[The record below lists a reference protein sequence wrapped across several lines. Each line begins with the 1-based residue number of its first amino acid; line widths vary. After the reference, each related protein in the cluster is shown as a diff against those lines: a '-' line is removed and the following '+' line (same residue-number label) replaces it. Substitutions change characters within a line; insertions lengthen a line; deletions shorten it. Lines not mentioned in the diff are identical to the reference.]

1 MVFALQRFSVTSKVS
16 LLKTLKQSVI
26 SLRGVGPERAA
37 QMARLKVLTLE
48 DLLFLR
54 PRRYEDRRH
63 LRHIADLQ
71 IGETTTVRG
80 KIVAAGIKRFA
91 RRTKS
96 VFEFI
101 MDDGSARLHCR
112 WWNMPYMEGAFCK
125 GDDVL
130 VYGKVKDLKPRI
142 MDHPETEVVDPESQ
156 DEPVHINRITPI
168 YPLTEGLP
176 QRWLRALIWNSIED
190 ILEAMPEPWGGAISS
205 PSQAEALRT
214 LHFPENI
221 QDVEIARQRLA
232 LDEFIELQLAIR
244 ARRRKLCANATALP
258 CRGDN
263 HLIKPFLAA
272 LPFKLTQA
280 QTGVLREIRDDMTEG
295 EPMRRLLQGDV
306 GSGKTVVAA
315 CTALMVLESDHN
327 VVLMAPTQIL
337 AEQHF
342 NTFQRWFKTLD
353 IDVELFLGGQ
363 KASTTTPPTVS
374 LQNPRIT
381 IGTHALLEDYITLEK
396 LGLVIIDEQHK
407 FGVAQREALVRKGR
421 YPHLLVMTATPIP
434 RTLGLTL
441 YGDLDVS
448 TIREKPAERGLLKT
462 FLRSENDLPKVWEFL
477 RSQLA
482 QGRQAYVVYAR
493 VDEADEGDLKSVIT
507 ECRKLEKLLEPHTA
521 GFIHGKMKAIEKDE
535 AMVRFREGS
544 LKLLVASSLIEVG
557 VDVANAT
564 VMIIE
569 NAERFGLSQLHQLR
583 GRIGRGT
590 HESYCILIAKTK
602 TDDAR
607 RRLSILQESN
617 DGFRIAEVDLEIRGP
632 GELLGQ
638 SQSGLPPLKFGDL
651 RTDLRIIEKSRELA
665 AQFENH

>member
-1 MVFALQRFSVTSKVS
+1 MSKQP
-16 LLKTLKQSVI
+16 LTF
-26 SLRGVGPERAA
+26 LRGVGPERAA
-37 QMARLKVLTLE
+37 QLARLKVFTLE
-48 DLLFLR
+48 DLIFLR

-63 LRHIADLQ
+63 VRQIADLQ
-71 IGETTTVRG
+71 RGEAATVRG

-101 MDDGSARLHCR
+101 IDDGTARLHCR

-142 MDHPETEVVDPESQ
+142 MDHPESEIVDSESQ
-156 DEPVHINRITPI
+156 DESVHLNRIAPI
-168 YPLTEGLP
+168 YPLTEGLA
-176 QRWLRALIWNSIED
+176 QRWLRALIWNSIEGV
-190 ILEAMPEPWGGAISS
+190 LTAMAEPWGGAISN

-221 QDVEIARQRLA
+221 RDIEIARQRLA
-232 LDEFIELQLAIR
+232 LDEFIELQVAIR

-272 LPFKLTQA
+272 LPFKLTGA
-280 QTGVLREIRDDMTEG
+280 QTKVLREIREDMSEG

-315 CTALMVLESDHN
+315 CTALMVLESGHN
-327 VVLMAPTQIL
+327 VVLIAPTQIL

-342 NTFQRWFKTLD
+342 NTFERWFKTLAV
-353 IDVELFLGGQ
+353 DVELCRAGQ
-363 KASTTTPPTVS
+363 RTSMSTTPTIS
-374 LQNPRIT
+374 ALNRRIT
-381 IGTHALLEDYITLEK
+381 VGTHALLEDNITLER
-396 LGLVIIDEQHK
+396 LGLVVIDEQHK
-407 FGVAQREALVRKGR
+407 FGVAQRETLVRKGR

-448 TIREKPAERGLLKT
+448 TIGEKPAERGLLKT
-462 FLRSENDLPKVWEFL
+462 FLRAESDLPKVWEFL
-477 RSQLA
+477 RKQLA
-482 QGRQAYVVYAR
+482 QGRQAYVVYPR
-493 VDEADEGDLKSVIT
+493 VDETDEGDLKSVLT
-507 ECRKLEKLLEPHTA
+507 ECRKLEKLLKPHTT
-521 GFIHGKMKAIEKDE
+521 GFIHGKMKAVEKE
-535 AMVRFREGS
+535 ASMTRFRDGS
-544 LKLLVASSLIEVG
+544 LKVLVASSLIEVG

-590 HESYCILIAKTK
+590 HESYCILIAKAK

-665 AQFENH
+665 AQFESH

>member
-1 MVFALQRFSVTSKVS
+1 
-16 LLKTLKQSVI
+16 LLNTLKEPVI
-26 SLRGVGPERAA
+26 SLRGIGPERAS
-37 QMARLKVLTLE
+37 QLARIKVFTLE

-63 LRHIADLQ
+63 VLRIADLKL
-71 IGETTTVRG
+71 GEAATVRG
-80 KIVAAGIKRFA
+80 KIIASGLKRFA

-101 MDDGSARLHCR
+101 LDDGSGRLHCR
-112 WWNMPYMEGAFCK
+112 WWNMPYMEQAFCK

-130 VYGKVKDLKPRI
+130 VYGKVKDLKPRN
-142 MDHPETEVVDPESQ
+142 MDHPETEIVDPGSV
-156 DEPVHINRITPI
+156 DELIHINRIAPI

-176 QRWLRALIWNSIED
+176 QRWLRGLVWKTLDSMLAEL
-190 ILEAMPEPWGGAISS
+190 AEPWSGAISN
-205 PSQAEALRT
+205 PSRAEALQT
-214 LHFPENI
+214 LHFPEDI
-221 QDVEIARQRLA
+221 RDVETARQRLA

-244 ARRRKLCANATALP
+244 ARRRKLRSNAQALP
-258 CRGDN
+258 CQGGNR
-263 HLIKPFLAA
+263 LIKPFLAA
-272 LPFKLTQA
+272 LPFKLTEA
-280 QTGVLREIRDDMTEG
+280 QTKVLREIREDMSGG

-315 CTALMVLESDHN
+315 CAALMVLESDYS

-342 NTFQRWFKTLD
+342 RSFEHWFKALD
-353 IDVELFLGGQ
+353 IQVELRVAGQGGGE
-363 KASTTTPPTVS
+363 AA
-374 LQNPRIT
+374 NPAAVPANGRIV
-381 IGTHALLEDYITLEK
+381 IGTHALLEDNVNLEK

-448 TIREKPAERGLLKT
+448 TILDKPAQRGRLKT
-462 FLRSENDLPKVWEFL
+462 FLRTGLDLAKVWEFV
-477 RSQLA
+477 REQLA
-482 QGRQAYVVYAR
+482 RGRQAYVVYPR
-493 VDEADEGDLKSVIT
+493 VDEADEGDLKSVLT
-507 ECRKLEKLLEPHTA
+507 ECRKLEALLKPHTT
-521 GFIHGKMKAIEKDE
+521 GFIHGKMKGTEKE
-535 AMVRFREGS
+535 AVMARFREGS
-544 LKLLVASSLIEVG
+544 LQVLVASSLIEVG

-564 VMIIE
+564 VMVVE
-569 NAERFGLSQLHQLR
+569 NAERFGLAQLHQLR

-590 HESYCILIAKTK
+590 HESYCILIANAKS
-602 TDDAR
+602 DDAR
-607 RRLSILQESN
+607 RRLNILQETN

-638 SQSGLPPLKFGDL
+638 SQSGLPPLRFGDL
-651 RTDLRIIEKSRELA
+651 KTDLRIIEKSRELA
-665 AQFENH
+665 AELDAH